1 MQGLLLGVKLVIC
14 VSLILF
20 LVSCYNMVVRSEE
33 VLDNIQNGG
42 SSFFFLKIDKNFNI
56 VIDKISVFIVV
67 FDFEDDDGN

>member
-33 VLDNIQNGG
+33 VVDNIQNGG
-42 SSFFFLKIDKNFNI
+42 SSFFFLKNDKNFNI